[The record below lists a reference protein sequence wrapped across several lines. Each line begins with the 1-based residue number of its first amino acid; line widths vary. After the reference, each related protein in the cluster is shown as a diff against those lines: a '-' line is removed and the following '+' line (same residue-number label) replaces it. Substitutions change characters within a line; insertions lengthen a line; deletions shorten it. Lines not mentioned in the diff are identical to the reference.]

1 MTILFL
7 SLLLVLSI
15 VGSFIVD
22 VQTMIYMWVIY
33 LMGVAISTV
42 LNKGENKTNAIKIY
56 QILFFAGATYM
67 LMLYAY
73 MKYHNYEYLLVY
85 DSFNAFIP
93 RTEAYLE
100 NGSYFQALKE
110 VWSKYSLLDRF
121 QSGYYTYALFFAYL
135 GKPFN
140 LNFLVEQQ
148 ISVLFIFPFIG
159 ILLYKIFRLNYFDNK
174 KSVKYSLLICCF
186 SIVFTY
192 SSLVLRDLHILLLY
206 LLAIFF
212 SLNKVFR
219 IITLIKIILIAFAC
233 MTFRVESGLFLFLLV
248 PTYLLVSIHNK
259 KQRNLVIY
267 VSSFVIL
274 VLASFTIV
282 FYNQISNVYEANQ
295 EVYVEKVAEGSGV
308 IASLQK
314 VPIAGD
320 FASIIYNAVQP
331 LPFWGRFSPKLTNE
345 TILGKEIYNIMNFPR
360 SISSFFNWF
369 VIVYILHWLFS
380 KGIKEKT
387 KGCIS
392 KPLQYQLW
400 IGLIFLY
407 IQSAVVEQRR
417 IMAYYCI
424 FYILFFVIYNRI
436 GTRDKKNIN
445 LAVIFSF
452 IAVQILSYIYIS

>member
-1 MTILFL
+1 
-7 SLLLVLSI
+7 
-15 VGSFIVD
+15 
-22 VQTMIYMWVIY
+22 
-33 LMGVAISTV
+33 
-42 LNKGENKTNAIKIY
+42 
-56 QILFFAGATYM
+56 
-67 LMLYAY
+67 
-73 MKYHNYEYLLVY
+73 
-85 DSFNAFIP
+85 
-93 RTEAYLE
+93 
-100 NGSYFQALKE
+100 
-110 VWSKYSLLDRF
+110 
-121 QSGYYTYALFFAYL
+121 
-135 GKPFN
+135 
-140 LNFLVEQQ
+140 
-148 ISVLFIFPFIG
+148 
-159 ILLYKIFRLNYFDNK
+159 
-174 KSVKYSLLICCF
+174 
-186 SIVFTY
+186 
-192 SSLVLRDLHILLLY
+192 
-206 LLAIFF
+206 
-212 SLNKVFR
+212 
-219 IITLIKIILIAFAC
+219 

-267 VSSFVIL
+267 VSFFVIL
-274 VLASFTIV
+274 ILASVTIV

-295 EVYVEKVAEGSGV
+295 EFYVEKVAEGSGV

-320 FASIIYNAVQP
+320 FASVVYNAVQP

-369 VIVYILHWLFS
+369 VIVYILLWLFS
-380 KGIKEKT
+380 KGIREKT
-387 KGCIS
+387 KGCIL

-417 IMAYYCI
+417 LMAYYCI
-424 FYILFFVIYNRI
+424 FYILFFVIYSRI